1 MIFLQKANRTCREEA
16 SGRPSLHFHII
27 LNLLV
32 FQSSLLKRGCDHTL
46 PYLSTISRDNR
57 QSSIRVKALIGR
69 VVVVELTQLTRK
81 EEVVTTTATTTT
93 TCRVE
98 MGVTGVTTSR

>member
-1 MIFLQKANRTCREEA
+1 M
-16 SGRPSLHFHII
+16 
-27 LNLLV
+27 NLLV
-32 FQSSLLKRGCDHTL
+32 FQSSLLMRGCDHTP

-81 EEVVTTTATTTT
+81 EEEVTTTATTTT

-98 MGVTGVTTSR
+98 MGVTGETTSR

>member
-1 MIFLQKANRTCREEA
+1 ME
-16 SGRPSLHFHII
+16 
-27 LNLLV
+27 
-32 FQSSLLKRGCDHTL
+32 GCDHTP

-81 EEVVTTTATTTT
+81 EEEVVVVTTTATATT